1 MFSPLVKNT
10 SPFGEKNV
18 LIMVKKS
25 LVYKESPW
33 VRTMRIQTWFRAVE
47 QKSGGLGTHDLER
60 QFSGKK
66 IAHGKRSCIWNKY
79 RAGTVAPRG
88 GCGNSTGGVNL
99 VKRVETVYPGT
110 AKWLSLPLWRLV
122 DPAPMEMAEVR
133 MLFEGLSPGLRP
145 MFIASK
151 KEASGLFWR
160 RPVDI
165 KQVGDIL
172 CAKRDLDAL
181 VAALILVK
189 EAEVTQ
195 NQIQHEAAC
204 TITMQLLQ
212 IFAHRS
218 GQLEEQGK
226 PCEYPLPF
234 EDLFGYVAL
243 AMEDAHYFSVTED
256 D

>member
-88 GCGNSTGGVNL
+88 GCGKSNGGVNL

-110 AKWLSLPLWRLV
+110 AKWLSLPLWRLI
-122 DPAPMEMAEVR
+122 DSAPMEMTEVR
-133 MLFEGLSPGLRP
+133 IFFEGLSPRLRP
-145 MFIASK
+145 MFIASQ
-151 KEASGLFWR
+151 KEAPGLFWR
-160 RPVDI
+160 RPVDL
-165 KQVGDIL
+165 KWVSDIL

-189 EAEVTQ
+189 EAEAIQ
-195 NQIQHEAAC
+195 NQTQHKAAC
-204 TITMQLLQ
+204 TIAMQLLQ
-212 IFAHRS
+212 MFAHRS
-218 GQLEEQGK
+218 GRLEEQGK

-234 EDLFGYVAL
+234 EALFRCVAL
-243 AMEDAHYFSVTED
+243 AMEEAHYFSVTGD